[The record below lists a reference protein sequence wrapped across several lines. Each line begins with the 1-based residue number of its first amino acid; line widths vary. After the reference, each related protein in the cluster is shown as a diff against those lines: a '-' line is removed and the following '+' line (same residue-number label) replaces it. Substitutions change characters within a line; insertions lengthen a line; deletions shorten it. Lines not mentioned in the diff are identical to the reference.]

1 MHLEAESP
9 PVKKDADLSSIHRD
23 YTHFFIYVN
32 IYLHKLVD
40 LSPSPAIIRACD
52 EKYHMTLNWESTYA
66 IALEL
71 RRQHPEI
78 NIEEVSLQQIYQWT
92 IQLNEF
98 EDDLA
103 LANDDILY
111 AIYQDWYEENIHGL

>member
-1 MHLEAESP
+1 MSF
-9 PVKKDADLSSIHRD
+9 ICRD
-23 YTHFFIYVN
+23 YTHFFIFAN
-32 IYLHKLVD
+32 IFLHNSVD
-40 LSPSPAIIRACD
+40 LSPSPAIIRVCD
-52 EKYHMTLNWESTYA
+52 GKYQMSLNWESTYA

-103 LANDDILY
+103 LVNDDILY
-111 AIYQDWYEENIHGL
+111 AIYQDWFEENIHGK

>member
-1 MHLEAESP
+1 
-9 PVKKDADLSSIHRD
+9 VRFLSSINRD
-23 YTHFFIYVN
+23 YTHFFIFAN
-32 IYLHKLVD
+32 IFLHNSVD
-40 LSPSPAIIRACD
+40 LSSSPAIIRVCD
-52 EKYHMTLNWESTYA
+52 GKNQMSLNWESTYA

-92 IQLNEF
+92 IQLSEF

-111 AIYQDWYEENIHGL
+111 AIYQDWFEENIHGK